1 MDNIEQLKQDNAKL
15 TERLN
20 NAAKFFREQKAQIES
35 LTKENEQLKNDNNVK
50 DDSIRLNNELL
61 ETVENLKKENEELE
75 KKIKEQ
81 QDFEANNINKVVP
94 ELEEELS
101 KYKNTTELLNKSIDE
116 LNNSIDSKDK
126 AYKVLQDTYNELFGE
141 NTKLKEDLENRI
153 KQIRATEKTYDEEQK
168 KIIAARDEFIAKYNQ
183 SKEIIE
189 QLKKE
194 NKEAEESANK
204 IMDSYEKDLNTYKQK
219 EIDLAS
225 KLDESIKN
233 NKELQDKYDNLEK
246 ICNDFENQKLS
257 WEADYQALS
266 EMYQKLQKEYDI
278 LNNQTELY
286 SQSDDILAEI
296 IKILIDKE
304 LVNKNNMTPK
314 TPIKESGT
322 AHRIGSNLEGGNNV
336 GV

>member
-94 ELEEELS
+94 ELEGELS

-116 LNNSIDSKDK
+116 LNNTIDSKDK
-126 AYKVLQDTYNELFGE
+126 AYKVLQNTYNELFGE

-168 KIIAARDEFIAKYNQ
+168 KIIAARDEFITKYNQ

-189 QLKKE
+189 QLKKD
-194 NKEAEESANK
+194 NKESEEAAKKVMN
-204 IMDSYEKDLNTYKQK
+204 SYEKDLNTYKAK
-219 EIDLAS
+219 EIELTN

-233 NKELQDKYDNLEK
+233 NKELQDKYDNLDK
-246 ICNDFENQKLS
+246 ICNDFENQKLA
-257 WEADYQALS
+257 WEGDYQGLA
-266 EMYQKLQKEYDI
+266 EMYHQLQKEYDR
-278 LNNQTELY
+278 LSNQTDIY
-286 SQSDDILAEI
+286 SQSDTTLAEI
-296 IKILIDKE
+296 VNLLTEKG
-304 LVNKNNMTPK
+304 LVNKTDISPK

-322 AHRIGSNLEGGNNV
+322 AHRMGDNLEGGKNV

>member
-61 ETVENLKKENEELE
+61 ETVENLKKEKEELE
-75 KKIKEQ
+75 KKFKEQ
-81 QDFEANNINKVVP
+81 QDFETNNINKVVP

-116 LNNSIDSKDK
+116 LNNTIDSKDK
-126 AYKVLQDTYNELFGE
+126 AYKVLQNTYNELFGE

-168 KIIAARDEFIAKYNQ
+168 KIIAARDEFITKYNQ

-189 QLKKE
+189 QLKKD
-194 NKEAEESANK
+194 NKESEEAAKKVMN
-204 IMDSYEKDLNTYKQK
+204 SYEKDLNTYKAK
-219 EIDLAS
+219 EIELTN

-233 NKELQDKYDNLEK
+233 NKELQDKYDNLDK
-246 ICNDFENQKLS
+246 ICNDFENQKLA
-257 WEADYQALS
+257 WEGDYQGLA
-266 EMYQKLQKEYDI
+266 EMYHQLQKEYDR
-278 LNNQTELY
+278 LSNQTDIY
-286 SQSDDILAEI
+286 SQSDTTLAEI
-296 IKILIDKE
+296 VNLLTEKG
-304 LVNKNNMTPK
+304 LVNKTDISPK

-322 AHRIGSNLEGGNNV
+322 SHRMGDNLEGGKNV

>member
-94 ELEEELS
+94 ELEGELS

-116 LNNSIDSKDK
+116 LNNTIDSKDQ
-126 AYKVLQDTYNELFGE
+126 AYSVLQNTYNELFGE

-168 KIIAARDEFIAKYNQ
+168 KIIAARDEFITKYNQ

-189 QLKKE
+189 QLKKD
-194 NKEAEESANK
+194 NKESEEAAKKVMN
-204 IMDSYEKDLNTYKQK
+204 SYEKDLNTYKAK
-219 EIDLAS
+219 EIELTN

-233 NKELQDKYDNLEK
+233 NKELQDKYDNLDK
-246 ICNDFENQKLS
+246 ICNDFENQKLA
-257 WEADYQALS
+257 WEGDYQGLA
-266 EMYQKLQKEYDI
+266 EMYHQLQKEYDR
-278 LNNQTELY
+278 LSNQTDIY
-286 SQSDDILAEI
+286 SQSDTTLAEI
-296 IKILIDKE
+296 VNLLTEKG
-304 LVNKNNMTPK
+304 LVNKTDISPK

-322 AHRIGSNLEGGNNV
+322 SHRMGDNLEGGKNV